1 LPKSRREDC
10 AILSPDIQKGSPA
23 GAEACN
29 EPVCDDVICPKSGLL
44 GIAKLHGS
52 EREILLDSQQ
62 GLPERRT
69 ESSTFQR
76 ISHQQNPEFHLCS
89 QNRSKSNHIDFF
101 EQTLT
106 NRSFP
111 LQKLRRFVISRQVI
125 WTAPE

>member
-1 LPKSRREDC
+1 LAVREYLLELGCFSGFGFESNDIQCCVLPKSRREDC

-89 QNRSKSNHIDFF
+89 RNR
-101 EQTLT
+101 
-106 NRSFP
+106 P
-111 LQKLRRFVISRQVI
+111 G
-125 WTAPE
+125 